1 MDDELYTR
9 LEQFVEEAQS
19 SRKEAY
25 EESVRR
31 KKAEKDAIDAFRRVS
46 LEHCFL
52 IFCFLV
58 QTRRINFVHIDMH
71 YVAYTHLIALFLYLT
86 ANSYGVTHYYLLVDS
101 THSSLS
107 VCLSC

>member
-31 KKAEKDAIDAFRRVS
+31 RKAEKEAIDAFRQVS
-46 LEHCFL
+46 LSNGFL
-52 IFCFLV
+52 AYGFFR
-58 QTRRINFVHIDMH
+58 TRRI
-71 YVAYTHLIALFLYLT
+71 
-86 ANSYGVTHYYLLVDS
+86 
-101 THSSLS
+101 
-107 VCLSC
+107 